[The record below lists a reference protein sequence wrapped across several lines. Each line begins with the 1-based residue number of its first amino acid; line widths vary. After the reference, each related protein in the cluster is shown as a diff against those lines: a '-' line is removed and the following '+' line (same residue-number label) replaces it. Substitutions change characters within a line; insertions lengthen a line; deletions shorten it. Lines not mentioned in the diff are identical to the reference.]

1 MGGSRTGKSTV
12 AKLIAKKNGAVILSG
27 KDYLRMAKSES
38 EAVSIFKAK
47 LSEAV
52 TKQNVI
58 YIITEK
64 EQMDFCRRAA

>member
-1 MGGSRTGKSTV
+1 MGGSCTGKSTV
-12 AKLIAKKNGAVILSG
+12 AKFIAKNGAVILNG
-27 KDYLRMAKSES
+27 KDYLSVAKSES
-38 EAVSIFKAK
+38 GAASIFKAK

-64 EQMDFCRRAA
+64 EQMAFCRRAA

>member
-1 MGGSRTGKSTV
+1 
-12 AKLIAKKNGAVILSG
+12 
-27 KDYLRMAKSES
+27 MAKSES
-38 EAVSIFKAK
+38 EAASIFKAK

-64 EQMDFCRRAA
+64 EQLAFAGGRHKGICNRRT

>member
-1 MGGSRTGKSTV
+1 
-12 AKLIAKKNGAVILSG
+12 
-27 KDYLRMAKSES
+27 MAKSES

-47 LSEAV
+47 LSEAA

-64 EQMDFCRRAA
+64 EQLAFCRRAA